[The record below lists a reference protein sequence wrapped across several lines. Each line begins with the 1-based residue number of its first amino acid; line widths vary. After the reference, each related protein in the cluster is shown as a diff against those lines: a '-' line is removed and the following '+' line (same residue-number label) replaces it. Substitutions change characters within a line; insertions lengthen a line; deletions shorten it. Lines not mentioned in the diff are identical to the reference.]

1 MDHYAARPDCDPG
14 GGDWPPTVGVPC
26 YNCLVI
32 DTSFDFGSEPG
43 RDPDTHSPTLR
54 RYHRLLWSKPL
65 PSGAMFDLVE
75 AGRKGN
81 YHLQHSS
88 EVGQFKL
95 SSDAITNRLKKRA
108 RRVIAQIPSEL
119 MPPHRGYTIGSAL
132 LFPVNAP
139 PGYRTINQARG
150 LNGRIAD
157 RFDLTLECIRRHY
170 LGEHSP
176 LAANLAAYTGFFA
189 LFENFDNYVAFWLLQ
204 DLVEDGQVR
213 FWLPFDDFKTR
224 AVPREMESYLSYRQR
239 MEDFITA
246 RNRRIQEY
254 ARIHL

>member
-1 MDHYAARPDCDPG
+1 
-14 GGDWPPTVGVPC
+14 
-26 YNCLVI
+26 VI
-32 DTSFDFGSEPG
+32 DTSFNFGSEPG

-54 RYHRLLWSKPL
+54 RYHQLLWSKPL
-65 PSGAMFDLVE
+65 PGGAMFDLVE
-75 AGRKGN
+75 MGRKGN
-81 YHLQHSS
+81 YYLQHDS
-88 EVGQFKL
+88 ELGHFKL

-108 RRVIAQIPSEL
+108 ARVIAQIPLEQ

-132 LFPVNAP
+132 LFPVLAP

-170 LGEHSP
+170 TGEQSP
-176 LAANLAAYTGFFA
+176 LAANLAAYAEFFA
-189 LFENFDNYVAFWLLQ
+189 LFENFEGYVGFWLLQ

-224 AVPREMESYLSYRQR
+224 AVPGDVESYLSYRQR

-246 RNRRIQEY
+246 RNLRVREY
-254 ARIHL
+254 ARIHLQ